1 LTEGFL
7 TAVRYANI
15 AVHLPIARH
24 FSYEIPASLWAD
36 CQPGSWVMVPWG
48 KGRKFGVVFDTDVVP
63 EIEIDRI
70 KPILEIIQGSPT
82 LPSSWMKLVEFA
94 ANYYHRG
101 LGEVAINSIPKLFRQ
116 LDRKSKT
123 SAFDK
128 WRSAGA
134 IDLPV
139 LKHGEADDSRSSEGS
154 VRTLNNDQTAALTEL
169 IARSEEAKFSTT
181 VIFGVTGSGKTEV
194 YLQWIKH
201 LLAKTKTGQV
211 LMLVPEINLTP
222 ALQQHLLT
230 TFPAQQVALLHSE
243 LAEGKRAANWLS
255 AVEGR
260 ARLII
265 GTRLAILTPLPNLQA
280 VLIDEEHDP
289 SFKQQE
295 APHYSARDLAI
306 AMAQQQAIP
315 IVLASATP
323 SLETWNAIAAG
334 RYYCVRL
341 AKRATGA
348 PAPDICVVHLGA
360 EKTLKHGLTEAAL
373 HAIERALSR
382 KEQALVFINRRGYA
396 PVIHCC
402 ACGWLSQCENC
413 SVYKVLHRK
422 SKAISASSATSAGSA
437 YQLICHHCAVI
448 SNPPR
453 QCPACGNVDLV
464 PLGRGTQRLEE
475 GLAELFP
482 SARIA
487 RLDRDAAQRKGVAQK
502 IIANAHAG
510 EIDIL
515 VGTQMLAKGHDFQR
529 LSEVIVVDSDSA
541 LFSADFRAPERLF
554 ATLMQVAGRAG
565 RAKDLKGRVTLQ
577 TRFEEHSIF
586 SYLINQDYEGFA
598 NEQLTDRKNSQLP
611 PYSFEALF
619 RLEAKTLEIALAQ
632 LHQIKAHGHELMNT
646 HPTPH
651 SQSIKICD
659 PIPMAVAKVAGRA
672 RAQLLI
678 ESGSRPA
685 LQRWLSV
692 WLPELKTLA
701 LRWQIEIDPLEI

>member
-24 FSYEIPASLWAD
+24 FNYEIPRSLWAD

-48 KGRKFGVVFDTDVVP
+48 RGRKFGVVFDTDVVP

-70 KPILEIIQGSPT
+70 KPILEIIPGSPR
-82 LPSSWMKLVEFA
+82 LPLSWLKLVEFA
-94 ANYYHRG
+94 ATYYHRG
-101 LGEVAINSIPKLFRQ
+101 LGEVAINNIPKLFRQ

-128 WRSAGA
+128 WRAVDKADAIASKPEQSVKEAAHARRLNQDQTSALA
-134 IDLPV
+134 ELV
-139 LKHGEADDSRSSEGS
+139 SRS
-154 VRTLNNDQTAALTEL
+154 D
-169 IARSEEAKFSTT
+169 EAKFSTT
-181 VIFGVTGSGKTEV
+181 VLFGVTGSGKTEV

-201 LLAKTKTGQV
+201 LLATNESGQI

-230 TFPAQQVALLHSE
+230 TFPAEEVAIMHSE
-243 LAEGKRAANWLS
+243 LAEGRRASNWLS

-265 GTRLAILTPLPNLQA
+265 GTRLAILTPLPNVRA

-323 SLETWNAIAAG
+323 SLETWNAIATG
-334 RYYCVRL
+334 RYKCVRL
-341 AKRATGA
+341 SSRATGA
-348 PAPDICVVHLGA
+348 PAPDIQVVHLGA
-360 EKTLKHGLTEAAL
+360 EKTLKHGLTDAAIS
-373 HAIERALSR
+373 AIQRSLNR

-396 PVIHCC
+396 PVIHCS

-413 SVYKVLHRK
+413 SVCKVLHRK
-422 SKAISASSATSAGSA
+422 TKALSPQSKTSTGSA
-437 YQLICHHCAVI
+437 YQLICHHCAVV

-453 QCPACGNVDLV
+453 QCPSCGNVDLV
-464 PLGRGTQRLEE
+464 PLGRGTQKVEE

-482 SARIA
+482 GARIA
-487 RLDRDAAQRKGVAQK
+487 RLDRDAAQKKGVAQK
-502 IIANAHAG
+502 IIADAHAG
-510 EIDIL
+510 AIDIL
-515 VGTQMLAKGHDFQR
+515 VGTQMLAKGHDFQK

-565 RAKDLKGRVTLQ
+565 RAKGQKGRVTLQ

-598 NEQLTDRKNSQLP
+598 NQQLEERRASQLP

-619 RLEAKTLEIALAQ
+619 RLEATTLEIALKQ
-632 LHQIKAHGHELMNT
+632 LHQVKSHGHEFMNT
-646 HPTPH
+646 HTTFN
-651 SQSIKICD
+651 SKMINICD

-678 ESGSRPA
+678 ESASRPA
-685 LQRWLSV
+685 LQRLLSA